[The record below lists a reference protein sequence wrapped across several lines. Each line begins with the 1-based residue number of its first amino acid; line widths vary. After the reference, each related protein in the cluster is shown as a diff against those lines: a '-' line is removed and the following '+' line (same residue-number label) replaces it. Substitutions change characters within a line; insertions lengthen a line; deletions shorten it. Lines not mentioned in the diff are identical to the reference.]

1 MFHCKRLNKLRL
13 CYMCS
18 VNMYEGESVIVRN
31 VRPLF
36 AGAYACGWA
45 DATHTRSHSQ
55 SLVTFCCTFDLDSAL
70 LSLVSCRIHVRPSFS
85 LAREKS
91 SELCSIFDGFKLCQE
106 AICMEGYQCCMERVF
121 CRNGLPTNGIR
132 GSKIVSQVLS
142 TR

>member
-36 AGAYACGWA
+36 ARAYACGWA
-45 DATHTRSHSQ
+45 DATHTRSHSL
-55 SLVTFCCTFDLDSAL
+55 SLVTFWCTFDLDSTF
-70 LSLVSCRIHVRPSFS
+70 LSLVSCRKHVRLQFS

-91 SELCSIFDGFKLCQE
+91 SELCSIFDGLKLCQE
-106 AICMEGYQCCMERVF
+106 AICIEGYQCCMERVL
-121 CRNGLPTNGIR
+121 CRNRVPTNGIR
-132 GSKIVSQVLS
+132 RSKILSQALS
-142 TR
+142 MR